1 MRNYNH
7 ERIRKRRLKMGLS
20 QTELA
25 RNAGISREH
34 LIEIE
39 KGRSLPKVDML
50 SRIAYALN
58 VRESY
63 FFAESV
69 KNN

>member
-20 QTELA
+20 QIELA
-25 RNAGISREH
+25 KNAGISREH